1 MQWGLQGRRGCSFL
15 TKTARCSLAS
25 SIPRPGATPIATTHL
40 PLAVP
45 ADPLLHDARRYLA
58 LARRHYENFP
68 VGSWLLPRSARL
80 HLQRIYAFARTADDL
95 ADELRDPAALAAFR
109 RDFLRHLDDGGNDV
123 PLFVDLRATMRQ
135 CELERGLFTDL
146 LDAFAQDLERNRYD
160 LPGLLDYCRRS
171 ADPVG
176 RLVLRVCGYRSAQL
190 DRWSDSICT
199 ALQLLNHLQDLGADL
214 RERDRIYFPSEDL
227 VQFGVGETQLRAVAA
242 DEQVRAFVLHW
253 ADRIGAQFAAG
264 WPLIDAVNGRL
275 RWELRAILRGAAAVL
290 RRIRSAGGDVLG
302 QRVHLGKLERTG
314 VLLAG
319 LCRRS
324 APQFTAV
331 RA

>member
-1 MQWGLQGRRGCSFL
+1 MGPARAPRLQLSHENC
-15 TKTARCSLAS
+15 AVPASL
-25 SIPRPGATPIATTHL
+25 ITPRTVRPI

-45 ADPLLHDARRYLA
+45 ADSLLHDARRYLA

-68 VGSWLLPRSARL
+68 VGSWLLPRAARL

-95 ADELRDPAALAAFR
+95 ADELRDAAALAAFR
-109 RDFLRHLDDGGNDV
+109 SDFLLHLDEGSSDV
-123 PLFVDLRATMRQ
+123 PLFVDLRATMRE
-135 CELERGLFTDL
+135 CELERELFTDL
-146 LDAFAQDLERNRYD
+146 LDAFAQDLVRNRYD

-176 RLVLRVCGYRSAQL
+176 RLVLRVCGYRNAQL

-227 VQFGVGETQLRAVAA
+227 AQFGVGEAQLRAVAA
-242 DEQVRAFVLHW
+242 DGQVRAFVLHW
-253 ADRIGAQFAAG
+253 ADRIGEQFAAG
-264 WPLIDAVNGRL
+264 WPLIGAVNGRL

-290 RRIRSAGGDVLG
+290 RRIRLAGGDVLG
-302 QRVHLGKLERTG
+302 ERVHLGKLERTG

>member
-1 MQWGLQGRRGCSFL
+1 M
-15 TKTARCSLAS
+15 
-25 SIPRPGATPIATTHL
+25 
-40 PLAVP
+40 AVP

-58 LARRHYENFP
+58 LAARHYENFP
-68 VGSWLLPRSARL
+68 VGSWLLPRAARL

-95 ADELRDPAALAAFR
+95 ADELRDAEALAAFR
-109 RDFLRHLDDGGNDV
+109 RDFLRHLDQDVDDV
-123 PLFVDLRATMRQ
+123 PLFVDLRTSIRE
-135 CELERGLFTDL
+135 CGLERELFTDL
-146 LDAFAQDLERNRYD
+146 LDAFAQDLVRNRYD

-176 RLVLRVCGYRSAQL
+176 RLVLRVNGYRNAQL

-199 ALQLLNHLQDLGADL
+199 ALQLLNHLQDLGEDL

-227 VQFGVGETQLRAVAA
+227 AQFGVGEAQLRATRA
-242 DEQVRAFVLHW
+242 DAPLRAFVLHW
-253 ADRIGAQFAAG
+253 ADRIGAQFASG
-264 WPLIDAVNGRL
+264 WPLIEAVNGRL

-290 RRIRSAGGDVLG
+290 RRIRLAGGDVLG
-302 QRVHLGKLERTG
+302 GRVHLGKLERTG